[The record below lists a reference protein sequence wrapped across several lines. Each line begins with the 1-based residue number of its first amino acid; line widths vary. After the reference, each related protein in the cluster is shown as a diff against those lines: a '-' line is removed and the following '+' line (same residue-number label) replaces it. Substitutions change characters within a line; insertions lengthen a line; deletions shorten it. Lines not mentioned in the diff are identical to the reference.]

1 MAQHPFTTGRWLE
14 ANHLQENE
22 NWQIARNKKNEVTS
36 FCYVPN
42 KDIKSIFLGTFP
54 IYEISENNTI
64 GIHPEFFYGSNVNSF
79 WPTLPESS
87 SVQKRQCHL
96 PFPLGFDREILLHGF
111 TVYGSFQPVV
121 RGFLAKRQSITNL

>member
-22 NWQIARNKKNEVTS
+22 NWQIARNKKNEATS

-54 IYEISENNTI
+54 IYEISEN
-64 GIHPEFFYGSNVNSF
+64 
-79 WPTLPESS
+79 
-87 SVQKRQCHL
+87 
-96 PFPLGFDREILLHGF
+96 ILLAF
-111 TVYGSFQPVV
+111 IQSFFMGVM
-121 RGFLAKRQSITNL
+121 